1 MGSPRRMPRVDG
13 VEHRFV
19 EARGMRFHVAEAG
32 EGPPLLLVHGFPQHW
47 YAWRHLVPLLAD
59 RYRLVMPD
67 MRGAGWSDAPYRGY
81 GTRARAADLLALMD
95 ALALDRA
102 GLVGHEWGA
111 WAGFRACLDAP
122 DRFTR
127 LLALNIVHPWPDQG
141 ATRRNAWRMWHTA
154 LWEYPLLGGAI
165 LRHWP
170 GFTRFHLRRGVAD
183 PSCWRAGEMEEFV
196 ESVRSRAR
204 AHAGRALHW
213 QYVLR
218 DIPALATGRF
228 RRERLAV
235 PATVL
240 LGADDFAFVPEML
253 AGGAHHADE
262 LDSRIVPGGHYLA
275 DERPELVAATIREL
289 FPTPG
294 TTAQHRPLPQSR
306 PDRAPAPAQTRI

>member
-1 MGSPRRMPRVDG
+1 MPRVDG

-19 EARGMRFHVAEAG
+19 EARGIRFHVAGAG
-32 EGPPLLLVHGFPQHW
+32 EGPPLMFVHGFPQHW

-67 MRGAGWSDAPYRGY
+67 LRGAGWSDAPYRGY
-81 GTRARAADLLALMD
+81 GTRDRAADVLALMD
-95 ALALDRA
+95 ALGLDRV
-102 GLVGHEWGA
+102 GLIGHEWGA

-127 LLALNIVHPWPDQG
+127 FLALNIVHPWPDQR
-141 ATRRNAWRMWHTA
+141 AIRRNAWRMWYTA
-154 LWEYPLLGGAI
+154 LWEYPLLGGAV

-170 GFTRFHLRRGVAD
+170 GFTRYHLRRGVTD
-183 PSCWRAGEMEEFV
+183 PTSWRPGELEEFV
-196 ESVRSRAR
+196 DSVRSRAH

-228 RRERLAV
+228 RHERLAV

-240 LGADDFAFVPEML
+240 LGAGDFAFVPEML
-253 AGGAHHADE
+253 TGGDDHADE
-262 LDSRIVPGGHYLA
+262 LDARIVPGGHYLA
-275 DERPELVAATIREL
+275 DERPELVAATIQEL
-289 FPTPG
+289 FPTES
-294 TTAQHRPLPQSR
+294 TVQRRPQAPQALS
-306 PDRAPAPAQTRI
+306 PPNPAPTPTRARV

>member
-1 MGSPRRMPRVDG
+1 MRSSRQMPWVDG

-19 EARGMRFHVAEAG
+19 EARGIRFHVAGAG
-32 EGPPLLLVHGFPQHW
+32 EGPPLLLLHGFPQHW
-47 YAWRHLVPLLAD
+47 YAWRHLIPRLAD

-81 GTRARAADLLALMD
+81 GTRDRAADMLAVMD
-95 ALALDRA
+95 ALGLDRV

-127 LLALNIVHPWPDQG
+127 FLALNIVHPWPDQR
-141 ATRRNAWRMWHTA
+141 ATRRNAWRMWYTA

-170 GFTRFHLRRGVAD
+170 GFTRYHLRRGVVD
-183 PSCWRAGEMEEFV
+183 PACWRAGELEEFAA
-196 ESVRSRAR
+196 SVRPRPN

-235 PATVL
+235 PTTVL

-253 AGGAHHADE
+253 EGGADHADE

-275 DERPELVAATIREL
+275 DERPELVAATIEEL
-289 FPTPG
+289 FPATE
-294 TTAQHRPLPQSR
+294 TTVPNKPLARSR
-306 PDRAPAPAQTRI
+306 ADRAPAPARARI